1 MKINFL
7 GAAQNVTGSKHLI
20 QVGDFNLLLDCG
32 LYQGKRDESNKLNST
47 LPFDA
52 KSINAVI
59 LSHAHLDHCGTL
71 PILLKNGYQGKI
83 YCTGATAEIAKF
95 IMLDSAEIQKQDAEY
110 FNSNIINPAK
120 QISPIYTADD
130 VQKVIDCF
138 EPIEYFKQSNKWTE
152 LNENIRFKLYDAGHI
167 LGSSIIFLEIKDP
180 STGSGQVKTLAFTGD
195 LGREVSPILCSP
207 EYITEDTQTLLT
219 ECTYGDRNH
228 SPMTNTT
235 SDFKDVINQA
245 IKNKG
250 KIIVP
255 AFSLGRTQDII
266 YILHKLLDEKLIP
279 SLPIY
284 IDSPL
289 AENITEIF
297 PKYIKDFNDNFQTD
311 FGNKGEDPFAINNL
325 HYVRSIEE
333 SKALNSKPGPL
344 MIISASGMCE
354 GGRVLHHLKNN
365 IENPQNIILI
375 TGYQAENTLGRKIQ
389 EGMSP
394 VKIYDRDYNLRAQVK
409 TLSEFSAHAD
419 QNDLLSYISHVKKL
433 QRIFLV
439 HTELPQ
445 ATAFKNILEK
455 NYPSLPVEI
464 PAMGQSFEV

>member
-20 QVGDFNLLLDCG
+20 QVGNYNLLLDCG
-32 LYQGKRDESNKLNST
+32 LYQGRRDESNKLNST

-52 KSINAVI
+52 TTINAVI

-71 PILLKNGYQGKI
+71 PILVKNGFTGKI
-83 YCTGATAEIAKF
+83 YCTPATAEIAKY
-95 IMLDSAEIQKQDAEY
+95 ILLDSAEIQKQDSEY
-110 FNSNIINPAK
+110 FNRHVTTPAE
-120 QISPIYTADD
+120 QIVPIYTEDD
-130 VQKVIDCF
+130 VQQAV
-138 EPIEYFKQSNKWTE
+138 EYFQPTDYFRLSNQWTQ
-152 LNENIRFKLYDAGHI
+152 LNENIRFKFYDAGHI
-167 LGSSIIFLEIKDP
+167 LGSAITLIEINEN
-180 STGSGQVKTLAFTGD
+180 GQAKTLAFTGD
-195 LGREVSPILCSP
+195 MGRDSSPILRAP
-207 EYITEDTQTLLT
+207 EYIAEDTETLLT
-219 ECTYGDRNH
+219 ECTYGDRLH
-228 SPMTNTT
+228 KPMSDAT
-235 SDFKDVINQA
+235 SDFKDAINAA

-266 YILHKLLDEKLIP
+266 YILHKLLNQKAIP

-311 FGNKGEDPFAINNL
+311 FGNRGESPFSISNL
-325 HYVRSIEE
+325 TYVRSIED
-333 SKALNSKPGPL
+333 SKALNNLPGPL
-344 MIISASGMCE
+344 MIISASGMAE
-354 GGRVLHHLKNN
+354 GGRILHHLKNN
-365 IENPQNIILI
+365 IQNPQNIILL
-375 TGYQAENTLGRKIQ
+375 TGYQAEDTLGRKIQ
-389 EGMSP
+389 EGISP
-394 VKIYDRDYNLRAQVK
+394 VKIFGKDYEVRAQVK
-409 TLSEFSAHAD
+409 TLGEFSAHAD
-419 QNDLLSYISHVKKL
+419 QNDLLSYIAKIKDL

-445 ATAFKNILEK
+445 ATAFKDMLK
-455 NYPSLPVEI
+455 KSYPSLPIEI

>member
-20 QVGDFNLLLDCG
+20 QVNGYNLLLDCG

-52 KSINAVI
+52 KTINAVI

-71 PILLKNGYQGKI
+71 PILVKNGFTGKI
-83 YCTGATAEIAKF
+83 YCTPATAEIAKY
-95 IMLDSAEIQKQDAEY
+95 ILMDSAEIQKQDSEY
-110 FNSNIINPAK
+110 FNRHVTTPAE
-120 QISPIYTADD
+120 QIAPIYTQDD
-130 VQKVIDCF
+130 VQQATEHFQPTD
-138 EPIEYFKQSNKWTE
+138 YFRLSNQWTE
-152 LNENIRFKLYDAGHI
+152 LNENIKFKFYDAGHI
-167 LGSSIIFLEIKDP
+167 LGSAITLIEINEN
-180 STGSGQVKTLAFTGD
+180 GVIKTLAFTGD
-195 LGREVSPILCSP
+195 MGRESSPILRAP
-207 EYITEDTQTLLT
+207 EYIAEDAETFLT
-219 ECTYGDRNH
+219 ECTYGDRLH
-228 SPMTNTT
+228 KPMSDAT
-235 SDFKDVINQA
+235 SDFKESIKTA
-245 IKNKG
+245 IKNNG

-266 YILHKLLDEKLIP
+266 YILHKLLDQKAIP

-297 PKYIKDFNDNFQTD
+297 PEYIKDFNDNFQTD
-311 FGNKGEDPFAINNL
+311 FGNRGESPFSINNL
-325 HYVRSIEE
+325 TYVRSIED
-333 SKALNSKPGPL
+333 SKALNNLPGPL
-344 MIISASGMCE
+344 MIISASGMAE
-354 GGRVLHHLKNN
+354 GGRILHHLKNG
-365 IENPQNIILI
+365 IQNPQNIILL

-389 EGMSP
+389 EGISP
-394 VKIYDRDYNLRAQVK
+394 VKIFGKDYEVKAQVK
-409 TLSEFSAHAD
+409 TLGEFSAHAD
-419 QNDLLSYISHVKKL
+419 QNDLLSYISKIKNL

-445 ATAFKNILEK
+445 ATAFKEILEK
-455 NYPSLPVEI
+455 SYPSLPIEI

>member
-20 QVGDFNLLLDCG
+20 QTQGYNLLLDCG
-32 LYQGKRDESNKLNST
+32 LYQGRRDESNRLNST
-47 LPFDA
+47 LPFEA
-52 KSINAVI
+52 TEINAAI

-71 PILLKNGYQGKI
+71 PILVKNGFKGKI
-83 YCTGATAEIAKF
+83 CCTPATAEIARY
-95 IMLDSAEIQKQDAEY
+95 ILLDSAEIQKQDCEY
-110 FNSNIINPAK
+110 LNRHLNPGDK
-120 QISPIYTADD
+120 EFIPIYTPED
-130 VQKVIDCF
+130 VQKVLEHF
-138 EPIEYFKQSNKWTE
+138 ETVDYFRQTNKWTE

-167 LGSSIIFLEIKDP
+167 LGSAIIFLEIKENGL
-180 STGSGQVKTLAFTGD
+180 TKTLAFTGD
-195 LGREVSPILCSP
+195 MGREYSPLLRSP
-207 EYITEDTQTLLT
+207 EYIAEDTETLIT

-228 SPMTNTT
+228 KPLSDAT
-235 SDFKDVINQA
+235 SDFKDVIDTA

-297 PKYIKDFNDNFQTD
+297 PKYIKDFNDNFWKD
-311 FGNKGEDPFAINNL
+311 FGSRGDSPFLLKNL
-325 HYVRSIEE
+325 TYVRSQEK
-333 SKALNSKPGPL
+333 SKALNNKPGPL

-365 IENPQNIILI
+365 IENPQNIILLA
-375 TGYQAENTLGRKIQ
+375 GYQAENTLGRKIL
-389 EGMSP
+389 EGQSP
-394 VKIYDRDYNLRAQVK
+394 VKIFGKNYDVRAQVK
-409 TLSEFSAHAD
+409 VLNEFSAHAD
-419 QNDLLSYISHVKKL
+419 QNDLLSYISHIKNL

-445 ATAFKNILEK
+445 STAFKNILEK
-455 NYPSLPVEI
+455 SYPSLPIEI
-464 PAMGQSFEV
+464 PAMGSIFEV